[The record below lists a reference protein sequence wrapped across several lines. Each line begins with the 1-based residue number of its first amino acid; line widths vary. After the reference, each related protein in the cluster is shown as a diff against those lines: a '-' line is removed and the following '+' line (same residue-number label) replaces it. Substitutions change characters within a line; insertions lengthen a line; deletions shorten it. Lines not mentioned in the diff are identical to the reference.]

1 MVVSVADEV
10 VARVLSAA
18 PELSVALLFF
28 RFGGES
34 VAVFP

>member
-18 PELSVALLFF
+18 PELSVALVVVRL
-28 RFGGES
+28 GGES
-34 VAVFP
+34 VAVFS